1 MADENKK
8 NEELDIAKL
17 LKDGFEDIKE
27 SIKSINVSRE
37 TSNQNPP
44 PQPANNQDNAVLNAI
59 NSLKETI
66 TKTIKEDEGEGE
78 EGKTKEKIT
87 VEVPEIPEKEEP
99 EGEKP
104 EEKKKVNWMERIL
117 RG

>member
-1 MADENKK
+1 MADENKN

-66 TKTIKEDEGEGE
+66 TKTIKVDEEED
-78 EGKTKEKIT
+78 KTKEKIT

-99 EGEKP
+99 EKEKP
-104 EEKKKVNWMERIL
+104 KEKEKINWIERIL